1 MKKSIIV
8 ILMVLI
14 AAVSLSAQ
22 GSSEAQAAEAGKLEH
37 VDFLLNWTIA
47 ADHAPY
53 YVALKNGWYK
63 DAGIDLN
70 IIIGQGSGYSVT
82 MIDAGKAD
90 IAIADAPVVFKYHED
105 GADAKIVGTIF
116 DKHPNSMYFF
126 KDSGITKP
134 QDIVGKTVAVPAT
147 DGHKV
152 MWPAFA
158 AMIGVPA
165 DSVEFINIDST
176 AKVSALVSRHA
187 DVVFELLTGYPN
199 FAAATDPSLF
209 SYFLWADY
217 GFQCYA
223 HSYITSS
230 QTIAKRPEMLKKF
243 LDVTYRA
250 WEWTI
255 THPEEAIKILAEYQP
270 ININDLV
277 ASLKIEQSF
286 IMTERFKKNGIGYID
301 PAGIQATYDLVNAY
315 QTELHYNVSEIYDA
329 RFLPATPY
337 KNI

>member
-1 MKKSIIV
+1 MKRILIV
-8 ILMVLI
+8 VLMALM
-14 AAVSLSAQ
+14 AT
-22 GSSEAQAAEAGKLEH
+22 AGLLAHGTPEKVATEEKLEH

-47 ADHAPY
+47 ADHAPF
-53 YVALKNGWYK
+53 YVALKNGWFEE
-63 DAGIDLN
+63 AGIDLN

-105 GADAKIVGTIF
+105 GADAKIIGAIF
-116 DKHPNSMYFF
+116 DKHPNSMFFF
-126 KDSGITKP
+126 KDTGIKKP

-158 AMIGVPA
+158 SMIGVPA
-165 DSVEFINIDST
+165 DSVEFVNIDST
-176 AKVSALVSRHA
+176 AKVSALVSRNA

-199 FAAATDPSLF
+199 FTAAISPDLF
-209 SYFLWADY
+209 DYFLWADY
-217 GFQCYA
+217 GFGCYA
-223 HSYITSS
+223 HSYVTSS
-230 QTIAKRPEMLKKF
+230 KMISERPEVLKKF

-286 IMTERFKKNGIGYID
+286 IITDRFKKHGIGYID
-301 PAGIQATYDLVNAY
+301 PAGIQATYDLVNTY
-315 QTELHYNVSEIYDA
+315 QTELHYDVKDIYDDS
-329 RFLPATPY
+329 FLPQKPY
-337 KNI
+337 NNI

>member
-1 MKKSIIV
+1 MKKGFIV
-8 ILMVLI
+8 ILLVL
-14 AAVSLSAQ
+14 AASVSLFAQ
-22 GSSEAQAAEAGKLEH
+22 GTKEAVATEGQLEH
-37 VDFLLNWTIA
+37 VDLLLNWTIA
-47 ADHAPY
+47 ADHAPF

-105 GADAKIVGTIF
+105 GADAKIIGTIF
-116 DKHPNSMYFF
+116 DKHPNAMYFYN
-126 KDSGITKP
+126 DTGIKKP

-176 AKVSALVSRHA
+176 AKVSALVSRNA

-199 FAAATDPSLF
+199 FAAATDPSTF

-230 QTIAKRPEMLKKF
+230 KTIAERPEMLKKF

-250 WEWTI
+250 WEYCMNN
-255 THPEEAIKILAEYQP
+255 PEDAIKILAEYQP
-270 ININDLV
+270 INITDLV

-286 IMTERFKKNGIGYID
+286 IMTDRFKEHGIGYID
-301 PAGIQATYDLVNAY
+301 PAGIQATYDLVNTY
-315 QTELHYNVSEIYDA
+315 QTELHYDVNEIYDDS
-329 RFLPATPY
+329 FLPEKPY
-337 KNI
+337 TNF